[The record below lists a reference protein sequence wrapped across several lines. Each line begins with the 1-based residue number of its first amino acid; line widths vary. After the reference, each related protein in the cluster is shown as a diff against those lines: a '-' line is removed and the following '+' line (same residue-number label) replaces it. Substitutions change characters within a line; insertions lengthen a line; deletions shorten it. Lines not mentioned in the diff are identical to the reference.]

1 MPARRF
7 SLPPASRRYQ
17 AVGWLLCQDVTRVEP
32 IRAFRDDNTGV
43 MTPVVSPQSPRT
55 AAQCGPDGRL
65 VGRRAELARL
75 DAALAGL
82 RAQGA
87 GVVEIIGEPGIG
99 KTRLLAEFSARAKRA
114 GSLVLAGRA
123 TEFAL
128 QTPFGVVVEAIDD
141 YLASIEAQQLG
152 WIGADLLG
160 LLAAIFPSLG
170 QHALAQHAT
179 SVQVE
184 QYRLCCALRALLEK
198 ITPPQGLV
206 LVLDDMHQADEA
218 SVELVTHLLHNP
230 LRTPTLLVLAYRP
243 RQVSLRLSTALA
255 TPVGDGLLTRL
266 EIGPL
271 SAQEADELLGAGM
284 SRWRRRALYQDS
296 GGSPLYLHALA
307 PTRGGG
313 CGPLDWIGGVPR
325 VFSEPQEGP
334 WVDSLTPSSDVNGP
348 MDPAV
353 QAVLLGEFH
362 VLSETGQL
370 VAHAAAVAGD
380 PFELGLVAA
389 TAGLGEGETR
399 AALDELLAA
408 DLVRPVASSG
418 RFCYRHPVVRRVAY
432 EAAGAGWRLAAHARA
447 MAALTAGNAPAVAR
461 AHHVAHA
468 VGIGDEAAIAV
479 LVEAARTTRSREP
492 ATTAS
497 WLGVALQRL
506 PDEGKN
512 TRRLELLSELA
523 MALMNAGH
531 VRSSRDT
538 FHEVLRLLPPE
549 LFERRTWAVTACAI
563 ADRLLGRHAEARA
576 LLLTELTALPDVDT
590 PEGITLK
597 LALATIALSGS
608 QEELDA
614 NRAWGEEALAAARRG
629 GDTPQCATALAAV
642 AYASVVAGDT
652 RRAVQCV
659 HEAVPLFDTLAND
672 GLSQGLYSLVCLGW
686 AELYLERY
694 EDAIRH
700 LEQGL
705 CLARQAGQV
714 YVVPDL
720 LCPLGHAYRRLGR
733 LKEAARTLEDSVDAA
748 LLMDDDTLQRLPLAL
763 QSYVAVL
770 AEDYQL
776 AERAGQRV
784 IETAG
789 QVNDQPVWLAR
800 SMVAWARLATSGAE
814 GCIEQIVDA
823 WGGPQ
828 LPAWKPPDRPEAY
841 ETLVRAELA
850 RGCVDAA
857 DRWAECAEATA
868 AALGLNIPTGFA
880 LLARGYTLLIR
891 DPAGSAECAL
901 AAAAAFREVGSQ
913 LEAGRAHLLA
923 GAALAAAGEQVRALH
938 EFSQAEA
945 LLDRCGARS
954 LIDQAL
960 REQQQL
966 GSNGACEGQEA
977 SGLLAL
983 SARELEVAELV
994 AEGHTNRQIA
1004 RTLRLSDKTIETH
1017 LSRTFSKLG
1026 VSSRAAVATAVTQ
1039 GRGAGRPRMIGGPGR
1054 PRMIGGPGRP
1064 RMIGGPGRPRRVEHR
1079 LSPER
1084 PRPGPWP
1091 PRR

>member
-1 MPARRF
+1 
-7 SLPPASRRYQ
+7 
-17 AVGWLLCQDVTRVEP
+17 
-32 IRAFRDDNTGV
+32 
-43 MTPVVSPQSPRT
+43 MTPCVSPQSPRT
-55 AAQCGPDGRL
+55 AAQCGPGGQL
-65 VGRRAELARL
+65 IGRRAELARL

-82 RAQGA
+82 RAQGSR
-87 GVVEIIGEPGIG
+87 VVEITGEPGIG
-99 KTRLLAEFSARAKRA
+99 KTRLLAEFSARAERA

-123 TEFAL
+123 TEFAF

-141 YLASIEAQQLG
+141 HLASTEPQQLG
-152 WIGADLLG
+152 WIGADLLE
-160 LLAAIFPSLG
+160 LLAAVFPSLA
-170 QHALAQHAT
+170 QHALAQHAI

-206 LVLDDMHQADEA
+206 LVLDDMHRADEA
-218 SVELVTHLLHNP
+218 SVELVTHLLRNP
-230 LRTPTLLVLAYRP
+230 LHTPTLLVLAYRP
-243 RQVSLRLSTALA
+243 RQVSPRLSTALA
-255 TPVGDGLLTRL
+255 TPIGDGLLTRL
-266 EIGPL
+266 ELGPL
-271 SAQEADELLGAGM
+271 SAQEADELLGEGM

-296 GGSPLYLHALA
+296 GGSPLYLQALA
-307 PTRGGG
+307 STRGSG
-313 CGPLDWIGGVPR
+313 CGPLDWVGGVPR
-325 VFSEPQEGP
+325 VSFEPQEGP
-334 WVDSLTPSSDVNGP
+334 WVVDSFTPSSDVNGP

-370 VAHAAAVAGD
+370 VTHAAAVVGD

-389 TAGLGEGETR
+389 TAGLSEGETR

-408 DLVRPVASSG
+408 DLVRPVTSSG

-447 MAALTAGNAPAVAR
+447 VAALTAGNAPAVAR
-461 AHHVAHA
+461 APHVAHA

-479 LVEAARTTRSREP
+479 LVEAARITRSREP

-497 WLGVALQRL
+497 WLEAALQRL

-512 TRRLELLSELA
+512 ARRLELLSEFA

-531 VRSSRDT
+531 VRCSRDI

-549 LFERRTWAVTACAI
+549 LCERRTWATTACAI

-576 LLLTELTALPDVDT
+576 LLLTQLAALADADT
-590 PEGITLK
+590 PEGIALK
-597 LALATIALSGS
+597 LALATITLSGS

-614 NRAWGEEALAAARRG
+614 NRAWGEEALAAARRR
-629 GDTPQCATALAAV
+629 DDAPQCATALAAV
-642 AYASVVAGDT
+642 AYASAVAGDT
-652 RRAVQCV
+652 RRAAQCV

-672 GLSQGLYSLVCLGW
+672 RLPQGLYSLVCLGW

-733 LKEAARTLEDSVDAA
+733 LKEAARILEDSVDAA

-770 AEDYQL
+770 AEDYQR

-789 QVNDQPVWLAR
+789 QVNDQAVWLAR

-814 GCIEQIVDA
+814 GCVEQIVDA

-857 DRWAECAEATA
+857 DRWAERAEATA

-880 LLARGYTLLIR
+880 LLARGYTLLTR

-923 GAALAAAGEQVRALH
+923 GAALAAAGEQVRALD
-938 EFSQAEA
+938 ELSQAET

-966 GSNGACEGQEA
+966 SSNGACEGQEA

-1039 GRGAGRPRMIGGPGR
+1039 GRDAGRPRMVGGAGRPRMVGGAGRPRMVGGPGR
-1054 PRMIGGPGRP
+1054 PRMT
-1064 RMIGGPGRPRRVEHR
+1064 GGPGRPRRVEHR